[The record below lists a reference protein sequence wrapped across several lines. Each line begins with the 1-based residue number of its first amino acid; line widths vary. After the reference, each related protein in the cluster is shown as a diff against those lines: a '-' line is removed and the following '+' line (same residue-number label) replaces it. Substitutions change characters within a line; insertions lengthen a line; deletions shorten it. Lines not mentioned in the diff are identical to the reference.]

1 MVDKILIPLY
11 DSNHGNQLINIQ
23 QYLIENQP
31 ATIAVKCGNQ
41 SMNDAGIS
49 TGDILIVDRS
59 IDAGNN
65 HIVMADIGNAFAIRR
80 LVTID
85 GTSWLN
91 SENSSASFDNYI
103 FQPDKNMEIVGVV
116 TFVIKSLK

>member
-1 MVDKILIPLY
+1 MISLY
-11 DSNHGNQLINIQ
+11 GSNHGNQLINIQ
-23 QYLIENQP
+23 QYLIKNQP

-41 SMNDAGIS
+41 SMHDAGIS

-59 IDAGNN
+59 IDAENN

-85 GTSWLN
+85 GIWWLI